1 MDPITALAI
10 GSAAFSA
17 IGAIQQGNAA
27 AASEQSQANAMRYQA
42 ETNRQR
48 AVLAL
53 QQGNQQ
59 EEAKRRE
66 NRRAMGN
73 LRAGLV
79 ENGIGLEG
87 GTGADLVAES
97 SLNSELDALNI
108 RYNAQLNAQ
117 GLQQQAVSDDYSAS
131 AAMARSKNART
142 AGLIGAGAAVLTGAG
157 QVYQG
162 YQNKRIYDAQM
173 KYYGG

>member
-48 AVLAL
+48 ATLAL

-59 EEAKRRE
+59 EESKRRD

-79 ENGIGLEG
+79 ENGIGLES

-108 RYNAQLNAQ
+108 RYGAQLNAQ

-131 AAMARSKNART
+131 AATARSKNART
-142 AGLIGAGAAVLTGAG
+142 AGYLGAGAALLTGAG

-162 YQNKRIYDAQM
+162 QQNKRLYDAQM
-173 KYYGG
+173 KSYGG